1 MKTLFKLLKLLKK
14 YYIYLV
20 LSLVGMFMM
29 SGAQLCSPAI
39 IRKLI
44 QLVQDNA
51 ENIKTTALY
60 LGLILLVIYI
70 FQEAGPFCKLYFA
83 HYAAWNFIDEFRQK
97 LYGHIQNMSMGFFHD
112 KQTGQ
117 LMSRI
122 TNDTTNLEPLI
133 AHALPDLIV
142 NGVLLVGS
150 AIILFSI
157 NVQLALYTMLTVPFT
172 VICVYIYSK
181 KVRPMFKKS
190 HEKMGDLNAT
200 VQDNLSGVKEIQ
212 IFNKYDDAA
221 GKVKESSNAHR
232 FFILGS
238 LVRGAI
244 CNPIIL
250 FTNNLSMVIV
260 IIAGGFLA
268 SKGNIDAADIVAFS
282 LYVSYFYQPILSFA
296 QISEQINTALTA
308 AERSFE
314 ILEEESPVK
323 DGSEILSGKDVKG
336 TIEYKDVSFAYKE
349 GRNVLN
355 NVSIKVDAG
364 KTLALVGPTGIGKT
378 TFINLLTRFY
388 DVDSGEILIDGE
400 NIKKYT
406 LGSLHDAMSLV
417 LQDVFLF
424 HGTIEENI
432 AFGVPGATKE
442 QVIEAAKA
450 ANAHDFIMETEN
462 GYDTLVGERGMR
474 LSGGQKQRISIARA
488 VLRNCPILI
497 LDEATASVD
506 TKTEKLIQQSLNE
519 LRKGRTTIL
528 IAHRLSTVRNADI
541 IAVVGEDG
549 ISEAGTHE
557 ELMEKNGVYASL
569 VLADN

>member
-14 YYIYLV
+14 YYIHLV
-20 LSLVGMFMM
+20 LSLLGMFMM
-29 SGAQLCSPAI
+29 SAAQLCSPAI

-44 QLVQDNA
+44 QLVQEND
-51 ENIKTTALY
+51 ENIKTIALH

-70 FQEAGPFCKLYFA
+70 FQAAGQFFKSYFS

-133 AHALPDLIV
+133 AHALPDLMV
-142 NGVLLVGS
+142 NGVLLIGS
-150 AIILFSI
+150 AIILFTI
-157 NVQLALYTMLTVPFT
+157 NVRLALFTMLTVPFT

-212 IFNKYDDAA
+212 IFNKYDAA
-221 GKVKESSNAHR
+221 AEKVKESSNAHR
-232 FFILGS
+232 HFILGS

-268 SKGNIDAADIVAFS
+268 SQGDLDAADIVAFS

-323 DGSEILSGKDVKG
+323 DGSEVLDGKDVKG
-336 TIEYKDVSFAYKE
+336 TIEYKDVCFAYKE

-388 DVDSGEILIDGE
+388 DVNSGEILIDGE

-506 TKTEKLIQQSLNE
+506 TRTEKLIQQSLNE

-549 ISEAGTHE
+549 IKEAGTHD
-557 ELMEKNGVYASL
+557 ELMAKNGVYASL

>member
-1 MKTLFKLLKLLKK
+1 MKTLFKLLKMLKK
-14 YYIYLV
+14 YYIHLV
-20 LSLVGMFMM
+20 LSLLGMFTM
-29 SGAQLCSPAI
+29 SAAQLCSPAI

-44 QLVQDNA
+44 QLVQNND
-51 ENIKTTALY
+51 ENIKTIALH

-70 FQEAGPFCKLYFA
+70 FQAAGQFFKSYFS

-97 LYGHIQNMSMGFFHD
+97 LYCHIQNMSMGFFHD

-142 NGVLLVGS
+142 NGVLLIGS
-150 AIILFSI
+150 AIILFAI
-157 NVQLALYTMLTVPFT
+157 NVRLALFTMLTVPFT

-232 FFILGS
+232 HFILGS

-268 SKGNIDAADIVAFS
+268 SQGDLDAADIVAFS

-323 DGSEILSGKDVKG
+323 DGSEVLDGKDVKG
-336 TIEYKDVSFAYKE
+336 TIEYKDVCFAYKE

-388 DVDSGEILIDGE
+388 DVDNGEILIDGE

-432 AFGVPGATKE
+432 AFGVPGATKDE
-442 QVIEAAKA
+442 VIAAAKA

-506 TKTEKLIQQSLNE
+506 TRTEKLIQQSLNE

-549 ISEAGTHE
+549 IKESGTHE
-557 ELMEKNGVYASL
+557 ELMALGGVYASL

>member
-14 YYIYLV
+14 YYIHLV
-20 LSLVGMFMM
+20 IALTGMFVM
-29 SGAQLCSPAI
+29 SSAQLCAPAI

-44 QLVQDNA
+44 QMVQDKD
-51 ENIKTTALY
+51 ENIQAVAFR
-60 LGLILLVIYI
+60 LGMILLAVYLL
-70 FQEAGPFCKLYFA
+70 QAAGQFCKSYFA

-142 NGVLLVGS
+142 NGILLIGS
-150 AIILFSI
+150 AVILFSI
-157 NVQLALYTMLTVPFT
+157 NVRLALYTMMTVPFT
-172 VICVYIYSK
+172 VLCVYIYSK

-190 HEKMGDLNAT
+190 HEKMGELNAA

-212 IFNKYDDAA
+212 IFNKYEAA
-221 GKVKESSNAHR
+221 ADKVKKSSNEHKK
-232 FFILGS
+232 FIMGS

-250 FTNNLSMVIV
+250 FTNNISMVIV

-268 SKGNIDAADIVAFS
+268 SKGQIDAADIVAFS

-323 DGSEILSGKDVKG
+323 DGTEKLDSENVKG
-336 TIEYKDVSFAYKE
+336 LIEYKDVCFSYKE
-349 GRNVLN
+349 GRIVLN
-355 NVSIKVDAG
+355 NVSIRVDAG

-406 LGSLHDAMSLV
+406 LSSLHDSMSLV

-450 ANAHDFIMETEN
+450 ANAHEFIMETEN

-519 LRKGRTTIL
+519 LRKDRTTIL

-569 VLADN
+569 VRADN

>member
-14 YYIYLV
+14 YYIHLII
-20 LSLVGMFMM
+20 SLLGMFTM
-29 SGAQLCSPAI
+29 SAAQLCSPAI

-44 QLVQDNA
+44 QMVQEND
-51 ENIKTTALY
+51 ENIASVAFR
-60 LGLILLVIYI
+60 LGMILLVVYI
-70 FQEAGPFCKLYFA
+70 FQAAGQFCKSYFS

-142 NGVLLVGS
+142 NGVLLIGS
-150 AIILFSI
+150 AVILFSI
-157 NVQLALYTMLTVPFT
+157 NVRLALYTMLTVPFT
-172 VICVYIYSK
+172 AVCVYIYSK

-190 HEKMGDLNAT
+190 HEKMGELNAT

-212 IFNKYDDAA
+212 IFNKHDDAA
-221 GKVKESSNAHR
+221 GKVRESSNAHR
-232 FFILGS
+232 RFILGS

-250 FTNNLSMVIV
+250 FTNNLSMVVV
-260 IIAGGFLA
+260 IIVGGFLA
-268 SKGNIDAADIVAFS
+268 SKGQIGAADIVAFS

-323 DGSEILSGKDVKG
+323 DGNDILDGAGVKG
-336 TIEYKDVSFAYKE
+336 TIEYKDVCFSYKQ
-349 GRNVLN
+349 GKTVLN

-388 DVDSGEILIDGE
+388 DVDSGEILLDGV
-400 NIKKYT
+400 NIKNYT
-406 LGSLHDAMSLV
+406 LSSLRDSMSLV

-442 QVIEAAKA
+442 QVIEAAKT
-450 ANAHDFIMETEN
+450 ANAHEFIMETEN

-541 IAVVGEDG
+541 IAVVGDDG
-549 ISEAGTHE
+549 ITESGTHE
-557 ELMEKNGVYASL
+557 ELMATDGVYASL
-569 VLADN
+569 VSADN